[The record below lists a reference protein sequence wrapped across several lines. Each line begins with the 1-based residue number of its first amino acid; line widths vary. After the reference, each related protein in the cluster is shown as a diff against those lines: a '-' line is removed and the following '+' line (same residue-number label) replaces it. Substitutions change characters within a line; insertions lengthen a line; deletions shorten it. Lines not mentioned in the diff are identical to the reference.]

1 MFEDVI
7 NEDVIETLTNEELDQ
22 LIAMLEK
29 AGY

>member
-7 NEDVIETLTNEELDQ
+7 NEGVIETLTNEELDQ